1 MIIRFFAR
9 HSRQALLFASIIAP
23 MPAMAQTANPPAD
36 QPIRQSGDLWHRD
49 RLLGSAGGLRP
60 RLAEDGITVQLSDA
74 ETVFGNPT
82 GGTRRS
88 LAYQGLIR
96 MGLKLDTDKAFGWQG
111 GKFHVSALQIHG
123 AGLGTLSLNN
133 INTITGIE
141 DPAQTSLYELW
152 YDQKLGHGMVDLR
165 IGRQSAGREFMISAH
180 EDSFINSAFGWPTLT
195 AEDLPAGGPD
205 YPYAF
210 TGIRLALHP
219 NKDVIWR
226 TGVYDSN
233 FAGNGFS
240 LASGVFA
247 ISELDLSHGQGKHPR
262 FLPGSVRLGA
272 WYDSNAFTDQRVS
285 ADGVSLA
292 DPANRQPPLRHRG
305 NAGVYFGG
313 GQTLYRGKPRQI
325 GIVGRVMVAPGDRNL
340 VDLYADAG
348 MALTGM
354 LPGRQNDIIVA
365 GIGYAKIS
373 HAKQVFDINV
383 ARYTHAP
390 YPIASAETFIELGY
404 AAKITPWW
412 RVQPDFQYVFNPGG
426 GIPDPQR
433 DNRKIADAAV
443 FGVQSLVKF

>member
-1 MIIRFFAR
+1 MRWKCRKA
-9 HSRQALLFASIIAP
+9 ALLLCALIITRAP
-23 MPAMAQTANPPAD
+23 GMAQTTDPAPD
-36 QPIRQSGDLWHRD
+36 IWHRD
-49 RLLGSAGGLRP
+49 RLLGSIDGLRP
-60 RLAEDGITVQLSDA
+60 LLAGDGITFQLSDA

-96 MGLKLDTDKAFGWQG
+96 MGLKLDTGKAFGWQG

-123 AGLGTLSLNN
+123 AGLSALSLDN

-141 DPAQTSLYELW
+141 DPAQTTLYELW
-152 YDQKLGHGMVDLR
+152 YDQKLAHGLFDVR

-210 TGIRLALHP
+210 TGFRLAVHP

-233 FAGNGFS
+233 YAGHGFS
-240 LASGVFA
+240 FASGAFA

-272 WYDSNAFTDQRVS
+272 WYDSNAFADQHLSV
-285 ADGVSLA
+285 DGLSLA
-292 DPANRQPPLRHRG
+292 NPANRQPPLRHRG
-305 NAGVYFGG
+305 DAGVYLGG

-325 GIVGRVMVAPGDRNL
+325 GIIGRVMVAPGDRNL

-348 MALTGM
+348 VALTGM
-354 LPGRQNDIIVA
+354 LPDRPNDIIVA

-373 HAKQVFDINV
+373 HARQLYDLGV

-390 YPIASAETFIELGY
+390 YPVASAESFIELGY
-404 AAKITPWW
+404 AAKIAPWW
-412 RVQPDFQYVFNPGG
+412 RVQPDFQYIFNPGG
-426 GIPDPQR
+426 GIPDLRR
-433 DNRKIADAAV
+433 DNQKIPDAAV